1 MVTRPGY
8 AAGDPHPAVIDLDAQ
23 AAALLTAVGP
33 DATLVGVSGGATLI
47 LQALLPRAGQC
58 RAAMVHEPLL
68 GPLVPALHARVAEAV
83 IALSAAQDPAGAQA
97 FVRGLVGDASWDA
110 LPASWRQQVA
120 ARARV
125 VVAEA
130 QAFAAF
136 APSADDLEGMRAA
149 GLVTTVGARS
159 WPARADAAAV
169 LRRHAGARVVPLPDA
184 GHLAHVDAPAAFAAA
199 VLDVVG
205 AAS

>member
-1 MVTRPGY
+1 M
-8 AAGDPHPAVIDLDAQ
+8 
-23 AAALLTAVGP
+23 
-33 DATLVGVSGGATLI
+33 
-47 LQALLPRAGQC
+47 
-58 RAAMVHEPLL
+58 HEPLL
-68 GPLVPALHARVAEAV
+68 GPLVPALHARVAAAV
-83 IALSAAQDPAGAQA
+83 TALSAAPDPAGAQA

-136 APSADDLEGMRAA
+136 APSADDLGGCVQRGWSPRSARAA
-149 GLVTTVGARS
+149 GPPVPRPRPCFAATRERGWCRS
-159 WPARADAAAV
+159 R
-169 LRRHAGARVVPLPDA
+169 DA
-184 GHLAHVDAPAAFAAA
+184 GHLAHVDAPAAFAAT